1 MFGINKNLKIH
12 FIGIGGI
19 GMSGIAE
26 ILLNLGYQVS
36 GSDLNESANTLKL
49 KDQGAQIF
57 KGHFKKNI
65 QDVQLVVYSSAI
77 NEENPEVIE
86 AKEHKIPIIK
96 RAEMLAE
103 LMRLKY
109 GIAVA
114 GSHGKTT
121 TSSFL
126 ATILH
131 KMDYRPTSIIGGI
144 VKNLGGHAIK
154 GESEYLIAEAD
165 ESDGS
170 FLYLNPIMSI
180 ITNIDN
186 DHLDYYKTQ
195 DNIEKAFAEFANKV
209 PFYGVVAINAHD
221 EKSIKLLNNLRRPST
236 TFGLKGEDTVLD
248 EVEYL
253 ASSIEFT
260 ENGSSFYVHVGNE
273 VEKATITLAG
283 KHNILNALGA
293 IAIAHK
299 VSGNLKAVCEA
310 IAEFEGVGRRFENLY
325 QNKKFVIVD
334 DYAHHPTEITAT
346 IDTAKSKYPSKKI
359 IAIFEPHRYSRT
371 KEHWHE
377 FINCFENVDHVYITP
392 IYAASERPIE
402 YIDSEILVKNINE
415 KYTNAQYLESWN
427 ELPTIFDKFSV
438 DDVILLSL
446 GAGSISKATREQVEK
461 WTSKK

>member
-36 GSDLNESANTLKL
+36 GSDLNESANTIKL
-49 KDQGAQIF
+49 QKQGAQIF
-57 KGHFKKNI
+57 KGHLKENI
-65 QDVQLVVYSSAI
+65 QEVQLVVYSSAI
-77 NEENPEVIE
+77 NEQNPEIIE
-86 AKEHKIPIIK
+86 ARELNIPIIK

-131 KMDYRPTSIIGGI
+131 KMNYRPTSIIGGI

-195 DNIEKAFAEFANKV
+195 ENIEAAFTEFANKV

-221 EKSIKLLNNLRRPST
+221 EKSIELLNNLRRPST
-236 TFGLKGEDTVLD
+236 TFGIKDEHTVLE
-248 EVEYL
+248 EVDYI
-253 ASSIEFT
+253 ASNIEFT
-260 ENGSSFYVHVGNE
+260 ENGSSFYVE
-273 VEKATITLAG
+273 VNGEKEKATITLAG
-283 KHNILNALGA
+283 KHNVLNALGA

-299 VSGNLKAVCEA
+299 VSGKLKEVCDS

-325 QNKKFVIVD
+325 QNEKFIVVD

-346 IDTAKSKYPSKKI
+346 IDTAKSKYPLKKI
-359 IAIFEPHRYSRT
+359 VAVFEPHRYSRT

-377 FINCFENVDHVYITP
+377 FINCFKHVDQVYITP
-392 IYAASERPIE
+392 IYAASEVPIE

-415 KYTNAQYLESWN
+415 KYQNADYFPSWN
-427 ELPTIFDKFSV
+427 NLPSIFEKFKDS
-438 DDVILLSL
+438 DVILLSM
-446 GAGSISKATREQVEK
+446 GAGSISKATREQIEQ
-461 WTSKK
+461 WTSKQ